1 MKTKSTISN
10 IVKYIFLCIVL
21 VITIF
26 PLIYTISSSF
36 KTNIEIMT
44 EPWKVFPSHPTL
56 DNYITAFNSKDFNVP
71 LMFFNSLW
79 YTLCSVL
86 IALVVASM
94 AGYVF
99 ARGEF
104 PGKNIVFGCFVSLMF
119 IQLGGVGIYAT
130 FEILSAL
137 HIQRSLY
144 SLLLLKVFG
153 VPIVNIYLVRGYI
166 SNIPKAI
173 DESAKIDGCSFFG
186 IYRHIILPL
195 IGPIMATIAILSFQ
209 GSWNEYIMP
218 NIFTLTRPE
227 QQTLIVGLM
236 HLKNSDGAATSWNLM
251 LAGTTITL
259 IPVLVAY
266 SVANKYFVSGLSAGA
281 VKE

>member
-1 MKTKSTISN
+1 MKTKSTALN
-10 IVKYIFLCIVL
+10 AFKYIFLSVVL
-21 VITIF
+21 IITIF
-26 PLIYTISSSF
+26 PLIYTILGSF

-44 EPWKVFPSHPTL
+44 EPWKVFPAKPTL
-56 DNYITAFNSKDFNVP
+56 DNYITAFSSEDFNVP
-71 LMFFNSLW
+71 LMFYNSLW
-79 YTLCSVL
+79 YTLASVL
-86 IALVVASM
+86 ISILITSM
-94 AGYVF
+94 GGYVF
-99 ARGEF
+99 ARGDF
-104 PGKNIVFGCFVSLMF
+104 PGKKIIFGCFVSLMF
-119 IQLGGVGIYAT
+119 IQLGGIGIYAT
-130 FEILSAL
+130 FEILTAL
-137 HIQRSLY
+137 HISRSLY

-153 VPIVNIYLVRGYI
+153 VPIVNIYLVKGYI
-166 SNIPKAI
+166 SNIPKSI

-186 IYRHIILPL
+186 IYRYIILPL
-195 IGPIMATIAILSFQ
+195 IGPILATVAILSFQ

-266 SVANKYFVSGLSAGA
+266 AVANKYFVSGLAAGA